1 MNRSRAAS
9 VVLLAAALT
18 TLTACGPESPG
29 VSSPTT
35 SHDSTDRGPTTSP
48 RPTSTPTA
56 STSTSAPAPNPI
68 REDSVRFLDLIPSV
82 KKAQN
87 AQGTFAFAMDSAD
100 QKGTGTARCHE
111 PVAWQTTT
119 ARSEQIHVDGKEYHR
134 DRRGGPDYR
143 VTDDDDLSIDGNTPC
158 NPVELVSARDRDG
171 LVLSVRTRNASV
183 DGRTNVVHLR
193 GTASRS
199 QTTYDFWLD
208 ESRRP
213 VRLQIGADSRT
224 QSITYRDYGKPVTI
238 TAPRNVSSR
247 TSRPMPCGDTSA
259 PRCADPTGDA
269 GQV

>member
-1 MNRSRAAS
+1 MHRSRPAS
-9 VVLLAAALT
+9 VVLLGAALT

-29 VSSPTT
+29 VSSPAT
-35 SHDSTDRGPTTSP
+35 SHDSTP
-48 RPTSTPTA
+48 RPTTTPTA
-56 STSTSAPAPNPI
+56 STAAPAPNPI
-68 REDSVRFLDLIPSV
+68 RGDSVRFLDLIPSV

-87 AQGTFAFAMDSAD
+87 AQETFAFATDAAG
-100 QKGTGTARCHE
+100 QKGTGTARCRE

-134 DRRGGPDYR
+134 DRRGGSDYR
-143 VTDDDDLSIDGNTPC
+143 VTDDDDLSVDGNTPC
-158 NPVELVSARDRDG
+158 NPVELVSRRDRDG

-199 QTTYDFWLD
+199 ETTYDFWLD

-213 VRLQIGADSRT
+213 VRLQIGGDGRT

-247 TSRPMPCGDTSA
+247 TSPPMPCGDTSA
-259 PRCADPTGDA
+259 PRCADPSGDA
-269 GQV
+269 GKV